1 VITIEPGVYVP
12 FDNAFPKAFHG
23 LGIRIEVGHRHR
35 SAKYQSTFG
44 MDN

>member
-23 LGIRIEVGHRHR
+23 LGIRIEVGRGPAEH
-35 SAKYQSTFG
+35 QSTIG
-44 MDN
+44 MAIS